1 MMTNKQIEQIERYL
15 DGQLSVEELHQF
27 EQALNNDKILV
38 QEVEA
43 HQKLRRGFD
52 KYAKGKQ
59 LKSMLNEFHQEMTA
73 QGKVRPSTLNFSI
86 KLLQKKYLPT
96 IAVAAS
102 VALIAVL
109 STVFTLDYIK
119 TLEGKQYSRVQQL
132 ARELNQTKLSINDLK
147 NTIKAQENQY
157 SRVQKSGG
165 TCFVISTDG
174 YLITNYHVVKKTNQQ
189 AEGIV
194 DSLVIE
200 SMTNPQYRYRVE
212 LIYGNKDRDIAIL
225 KISDSNFTGFGKLP
239 YAFEK
244 NIADLGEEVFTL
256 AYPKDDIVYSEGTVS
271 SKTGFDSDTTEY
283 QVSIP
288 VNRGNSGSPVF
299 NSKGNIIGVITKKD
313 KDSEGVAFALKTKEL
328 FKILEEAHS
337 DSLEKIPVILPKI
350 NKLAGLKRPQQ
361 IKKLQDYVFQV
372 KVY

>member
-1 MMTNKQIEQIERYL
+1 MMTNNQREQIERYL
-15 DGQLSVEELHQF
+15 AGQLSAEELCQF
-27 EQALNNDKILV
+27 EQALSNNKFLA
-38 QEVEA
+38 QELA
-43 HQKLRRGFD
+43 AYQKLSRGLD
-52 KYAKGKQ
+52 RYAKTKQ
-59 LKSMLNEFHQEMTA
+59 LKSMLNEFHEEMVA
-73 QGKVRPSTLNFSI
+73 QGSIKPSSLNFSI
-86 KLLQKKYLPT
+86 KVFRKKYLPT

-165 TCFVISTDG
+165 TCFVISSDG
-174 YLITNYHVVKKTNQQ
+174 YLITNYHVVKKTNQSL
-189 AEGIV
+189 EGMA

-200 SMTNPQYRYRVE
+200 SMTNAQHRYRVE
-212 LIYGNKDRDIAIL
+212 MIYGNKDKDIAIL
-225 KISDSNFTGFGKLP
+225 KISDNNFTGFGKLP
-239 YAFEK
+239 YTLEK

-328 FKILEEAHS
+328 FKILEEVHS
-337 DSLEKIPVILPKI
+337 DSLEIPIILPKS
-350 NKLAGLKRPQQ
+350 NKLAGFKRPQQ
-361 IKKLQDYVFQV
+361 IKKLQDYIFQV